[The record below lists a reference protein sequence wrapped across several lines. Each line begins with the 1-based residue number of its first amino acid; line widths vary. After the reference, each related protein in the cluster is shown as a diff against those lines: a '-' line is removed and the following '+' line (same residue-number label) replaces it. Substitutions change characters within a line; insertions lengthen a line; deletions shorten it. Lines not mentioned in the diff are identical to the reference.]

1 MVSGTGYAQG
11 YGNYRNYKVP
21 GNTDKNAAC
30 GNGQHFDYGM
40 SLGGRKAS
48 GMERTSGSI
57 QNDGKKSAVLSDSSN
72 RQHTAQQAACFGA
85 RYNKLMETFEMMQTN
100 GSDSEEEHI
109 IEDPFG
115 LVRKEMS
122 APYASYADKN
132 GVINYNGVKFTMS
145 GSWLC
150 LGDTSDMKNVIRIPF
165 GKGRGLMV
173 NRNNITELGRAISMF
188 SPEEQG
194 MILRAL
200 QLDSKIR
207 EVQEEIEEMG
217 DDVGKQSTEEKA
229 AEPE

>member
-1 MVSGTGYAQG
+1 
-11 YGNYRNYKVP
+11 
-21 GNTDKNAAC
+21 
-30 GNGQHFDYGM
+30 
-40 SLGGRKAS
+40 
-48 GMERTSGSI
+48 
-57 QNDGKKSAVLSDSSN
+57 
-72 RQHTAQQAACFGA
+72 
-85 RYNKLMETFEMMQTN
+85 
-100 GSDSEEEHI
+100 
-109 IEDPFG
+109 
-115 LVRKEMS
+115 
-122 APYASYADKN
+122 
-132 GVINYNGVKFTMS
+132 MS